1 MVIDIGDCINPQA
14 MDVFEHVGYS
24 TSKLQLQ
31 F

>member
-14 MDVFEHVGYS
+14 MDVFEHGGYS